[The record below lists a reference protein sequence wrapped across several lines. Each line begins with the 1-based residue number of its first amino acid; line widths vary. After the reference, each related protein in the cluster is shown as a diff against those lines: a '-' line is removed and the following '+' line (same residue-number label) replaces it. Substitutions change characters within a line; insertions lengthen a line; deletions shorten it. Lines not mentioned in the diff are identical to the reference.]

1 MSDLYEKTM
10 TWTECAK
17 RLYGEKVEI
26 NELSDEELEEVDF
39 LFKMNCNIKMR
50 NVIDEICRLWSMVE

>member
-1 MSDLYEKTM
+1 MSDLYEKAM

-39 LFKMNCNIKMR
+39 LFKMNCNVVLAAAADNTCKI
-50 NVIDEICRLWSMVE
+50 WSMVE

>member
-39 LFKMNCNIKMR
+39 LFKMNCNVRLAAAVDNICKM
-50 NVIDEICRLWSMVE
+50 WSMVE

>member
-17 RLYGEKVEI
+17 HLYGEKVEI
-26 NELSDEELEEVDF
+26 NELDDEELEEVDF
-39 LFKMNCNIKMR
+39 LFKMNCDAGLAAAVDNICKM
-50 NVIDEICRLWSMVE
+50 WSMVE

>member
-26 NELSDEELEEVDF
+26 NELNDEELEEVDF
-39 LFKMNCNIKMR
+39 LFKMNCDARLAAAVDNICKM
-50 NVIDEICRLWSMVE
+50 WSMIE

>member
-39 LFKMNCNIKMR
+39 FFKMNSDIKMR
-50 NVIDEICRLWSMVE
+50 NAIDEICKLWSMME

>member
-1 MSDLYEKTM
+1 MSDSYEKTM

-39 LFKMNCNIKMR
+39 LFKMNSDIKMR
-50 NVIDEICRLWSMVE
+50 NAIDEICKLWSMVE

>member
-1 MSDLYEKTM
+1 MSDLYEKAM

-26 NELSDEELEEVDF
+26 NELSDEELEEVDY
-39 LFKMNCNIKMR
+39 LFKMNCNVGFAAAIDHICKMM
-50 NVIDEICRLWSMVE
+50 STVE

>member
-17 RLYGEKVEI
+17 RLYGEKVRI
-26 NELSDEELEEVDF
+26 NELNDEELEEVDF
-39 LFKMNCNIKMR
+39 FFKMNGDIKMR
-50 NVIDEICRLWSMVE
+50 NAIDEICKMWSMVE

>member
-1 MSDLYEKTM
+1 MSDLYEKAM

-39 LFKMNCNIKMR
+39 LFKMNSNIKMR
-50 NVIDEICRLWSMVE
+50 NAIDEIYKLWSMVE

>member
-1 MSDLYEKTM
+1 MSDLYEKAM

-39 LFKMNCNIKMR
+39 FFKMNSDIKMR
-50 NVIDEICRLWSMVE
+50 NAIDEICKLWSMME

>member
-1 MSDLYEKTM
+1 M

-39 LFKMNCNIKMR
+39 LFKMNCNVGLAAAVDNICKM
-50 NVIDEICRLWSMVE
+50 WSMVE

>member
-1 MSDLYEKTM
+1 MSDLYEKAM

-39 LFKMNCNIKMR
+39 LFKMNSDIKMR
-50 NVIDEICRLWSMVE
+50 NAIDEICKLWSMVE

>member
-17 RLYGEKVEI
+17 RLYGEKVRI
-26 NELSDEELEEVDF
+26 NELTDEELEEVDF
-39 LFKMNCNIKMR
+39 FFKMNSDIKMR
-50 NVIDEICRLWSMVE
+50 NAIDEICKLWSMVE

>member
-1 MSDLYEKTM
+1 MSDLYEKAM

-17 RLYGEKVEI
+17 HLYGEKVEI

-39 LFKMNCNIKMR
+39 LFKMNSDIKMR
-50 NVIDEICRLWSMVE
+50 NAIDEICKLWSMVE